1 MKSLAM
7 VALTIREAIMRGT
20 LLFYFAV
27 GNIIIVIVAY
37 AIGLSPDGSTMHV
50 FGNPVVIKNVIDL
63 NPVDFIL
70 IHLFRSSN
78 FAIMFLGIF
87 AVAGL
92 IPSMLEKGT
101 AELYLSK
108 PFSRTSLLFSR
119 SLGATT
125 GVALNILYFGIAIWL
140 VVGIRVGVWHWKFLL
155 ACLLA
160 GVAFTFYFSV
170 VVITGLITRSQGFS
184 IMLAFLFW
192 FLSGALAGRESGLYR
207 LWDNVVYHR
216 VLDGL
221 FYATPQVSGMLENAA
236 RVIGNNPFDRMLGP
250 QAVTDFTIMPFVYS
264 LLSATLIF
272 ALAAYY
278 FSKQDY

>member
-1 MKSLAM
+1 MRSVAM
-7 VALTIREAIMRGT
+7 AMLTIREAILRGT

-27 GNIIIVIVAY
+27 GNIIIAIVAY
-37 AIGLSPDGSTMHV
+37 AVGLSPDGSTIRV
-50 FGNPVVIKNVIDL
+50 FGNPVVIKNVVDL
-63 NPVDFIL
+63 NPVDFLL
-70 IHLFRSSN
+70 IQLFRSSN
-78 FAIMFLGIF
+78 FAVMFLGVF

-101 AELYLSK
+101 VELYLSK
-108 PFSRTSLLFSR
+108 PLSRPSLLLSR
-119 SLGATT
+119 SLGATA

-140 VVGIRVGVWHWKFLL
+140 VFGIRVGVWHWKFLV

-160 GVAFTFYFSV
+160 AVAFTFYFSV
-170 VVITGLITRSQGFS
+170 VVFTGLVTRSQGFS

-192 FLSGALAGRESGLYR
+192 FLSGALAGREFGLYR
-207 LWDNVVYHR
+207 LWDNVIYHR

-221 FYATPQVSGMLENAA
+221 FYTTPQVSGMLENAT

-250 QAVTDFTIMPFVYS
+250 HAVADFTIMPFVYS

-272 ALAAYY
+272 ALAARY

>member
-27 GNIIIVIVAY
+27 GNIIIVVVAY
-37 AIGLSPDGSTMHV
+37 AVGRSPDGSTV
-50 FGNPVVIKNVIDL
+50 LLFGNPVALKNVVDL
-63 NPVDFIL
+63 NPVDFLL
-70 IHLFRSSN
+70 IQLFRSSN

-108 PFSRTSLLFSR
+108 PLSRTSLLLSR

-125 GVALNILYFGIAIWL
+125 GVALNILYFGVAIWL
-140 VVGIRVGVWHWKFLL
+140 VFGIKVGVWHWKFLL

-160 GVAFTFYFSV
+160 ATAFTFFFSV
-170 VVITGLITRSQGFS
+170 AAFTGLVTRSQGFS

-192 FLSGALAGRESGLYR
+192 FFSGALAAREFGLYR
-207 LWDNVVYHR
+207 LWDNAVYHR

-221 FYATPQVSGMLENAA
+221 FYTTPQVSGMLENAA
-236 RVIGNNPFDRMLGP
+236 RVIGKNPFERMLAP
-250 QAVTDFTIMPFVYS
+250 QALADFTIMPFVYS

-272 ALAAYY
+272 ALAAYF